1 MNPIAFAMTGLNF
14 ALWLNA
20 FNLLGIGAAPA
31 KEGAVS
37 PAKTVGAAGSLIG
50 AITLIFTAIWFVTG
64 QPFGKEAGAVHA
76 LFSSITGMYGLFWI
90 GVFAVQV
97 FDFDW
102 RPVAN
107 LCLLVAINQ
116 VIQIIG
122 VFSLLGTAS
131 VHVWIV
137 NVVLASYIVLLV
149 MFNRLLYGKL
159 AARPVG
165 WWAIVTVIGTL
176 YLQFFGGGIFPQ
188 P

>member
-1 MNPIAFAMTGLNF
+1 MFAFGMTGLNF

-20 FNLLGIGAAPA
+20 FNLLGIGAQPA
-31 KEGAVS
+31 SEGAVS

-50 AITLIFTAIWFVTG
+50 AISLVATAIWFGWV
-64 QPFGKEAGAVHA
+64 QPFGNAADF
-76 LFSSITGMYGLFWI
+76 LFSLTTGMYGLLWI

-102 RPVAN
+102 RPIAN

-116 VIQIIG
+116 VIGIIG

-137 NVVLASYIVLLV
+137 QAVLASYIVLLI

-165 WWAIVTVIGTL
+165 WWLIVTAIGTL
-176 YLQFFGGGIFPQ
+176 YLQFFGGGVFPT
-188 P
+188 PA

>member
-1 MNPIAFAMTGLNF
+1 MNPLAFAMTGLNF

-20 FNLLGIGAAPA
+20 FNLLGIGAKPVS
-31 KEGAVS
+31 EGAVS

-50 AITLIFTAIWFVTG
+50 AITLVFAAIWFVVG

-76 LFSSITGMYGLFWI
+76 LFSSVTGMYGLLWI
-90 GVFAVQV
+90 GVFAAQV

-107 LCLLVAINQ
+107 LCLLLAILQ
-116 VIQIIG
+116 AIQIVA
-122 VFSLLGTAS
+122 VFSLLGTTS
-131 VHVWIV
+131 IHVWLV
-137 NVVLASYIVLLV
+137 NLVLASYLVLV
-149 MFNRLLYGKL
+149 IMFNRLLYGKL

-165 WWAIVTVIGTL
+165 WWLIVTVVGTT
-176 YLQFFGGGIFPQ
+176 YLQFFGGGIFPT